1 MNWIKRR
8 VADWLRLQTV
18 LAKDLGYEESMPKL
32 FGESQGVTYEKNGL
46 VECYCSAHRWANG
59 EGYDVSFQTSNGNGK
74 WVDKRI
80 ELHDDE
86 LETLLACLQHLKHFE
101 I

>member
-1 MNWIKRR
+1 MNWIKRK

-32 FGESQGVTYEKNGL
+32 FGETSGVTYEKDGL
-46 VECYCSAHRWANG
+46 VKCFCSVNRWANS
-59 EGYDVSFQTSNGNGK
+59 EGHDFSFQTESGNGK

-86 LETLLACLQHLKHFE
+86 IEAMLACLQHLKYFE